1 MSSNESTDSVI
12 KSEKDYYVFIT
23 VRDGE
28 KDRSQ
33 LIQNEIVGGRDGI
46 RTRNPLLA
54 KQVGENTKVL
64 RWCRLHGLST
74 KFSLSKCTEVVPS
87 FLGLSNLSA
96 IEIPS
101 D

>member
-1 MSSNESTDSVI
+1 MDALGVSSNESTDSVI

-54 KQVGENTKVL
+54 KRG
-64 RWCRLHGLST
+64 T
-74 KFSLSKCTEVVPS
+74 KFTKTCRSRRNPLNSD
-87 FLGLSNLSA
+87 NL
-96 IEIPS
+96 
-101 D
+101 

>member
-1 MSSNESTDSVI
+1 MDALGVSSNESTDSVI

-54 KQVGENTKVL
+54 K
-64 RWCRLHGLST
+64 RAT
-74 KFSLSKCTEVVPS
+74 KFTKTCRSRRNPL
-87 FLGLSNLSA
+87 N
-96 IEIPS
+96 S
-101 D
+101 DKL